1 MAKISRI
8 PANVLNLFINN
19 SDEKVEQDI
28 ISLGNEINIKRKES
42 RLALKVLLYNFY
54 ASGKKRVITPR
65 DKKPFGSGNT
75 YPF

>member
-1 MAKISRI
+1 MAKTTKI

-42 RLALKVLLYNFY
+42 RFK
-54 ASGKKRVITPR
+54 
-65 DKKPFGSGNT
+65 
-75 YPF
+75 